1 MVGMSHECL
10 ISFTTPR
17 SLLTASSERK
27 GGKLKMI
34 RSREDL
40 GRAQRVVLKAGTSTV
55 SSPDGFPSLVR
66 LASLVEQAS
75 KLIREGKEVI
85 LITSGA
91 VGVGRQKMKRQGLLR
106 QTMGDMLLER
116 TDSKEQL
123 HGGE

>member
-1 MVGMSHECL
+1 
-10 ISFTTPR
+10 
-17 SLLTASSERK
+17 
-27 GGKLKMI
+27 MI
-34 RSREDL
+34 RTREDL
-40 GRAQRVVLKAGTSTV
+40 SKAHRVVLKAGTSTV

-66 LASLVEQAS
+66 MASIVEQAS

-91 VGVGRQKMKRQGLLR
+91 VGVGRQKMKRQALLH

-123 HGGE
+123 QGGKFKSLFPFIIN